1 MEDIDLQEQ
10 LKKLQIKHESL
21 IREYC
26 KLMDENRK
34 LKGERNARQTSEY
47 QSLVNNFCDLQEE
60 NKKLNEN
67 LTHLKGQGYLLMNK
81 TKDDLKIQINIM
93 LVLILFSVS
102 GIISGLYLI
111 DATSYT
117 NVGIGIAVL
126 FLWFFSG
133 CLKTIRKLVKENE
146 NKE

>member
-1 MEDIDLQEQ
+1 
-10 LKKLQIKHESL
+10 
-21 IREYC
+21 
-26 KLMDENRK
+26 MDENRK
-34 LKGERNARQTSEY
+34 LKGERNAKQLQGEY
-47 QSLVNNFCDLQEE
+47 TQLSG
-60 NKKLNEN
+60 K
-67 LTHLKGQGYLLMNK
+67 GYLIMNK

-133 CLKTIRKLVKENE
+133 CVKTIRKLVKEIE

>member
-1 MEDIDLQEQ
+1 MEDKDLQEQ

-26 KLMDENRK
+26 NLMDENRK
-34 LKGERNARQTSEY
+34 LKGEINAKQLQGEY
-47 QSLVNNFCDLQEE
+47 TQLSG
-60 NKKLNEN
+60 K
-67 LTHLKGQGYLLMNK
+67 GYLIMNK

-133 CLKTIRKLVKENE
+133 CVKTIRKLVKESE